1 MREITLTQREEG
13 KRFDRWLYKELPA
26 LPMGLG
32 QKYLRLKRF
41 KVNGKPAHKDTTLH
55 AGDVVSLYIGDEFFE
70 KPHEVD
76 RFLQGFR
83 WRLNRLYEDE
93 HLLLVEKPA
102 GLIAHPDREEKVD
115 TLINHVRA
123 YLYQSGQWDSR
134 DETQFAPVLCNRIDR
149 FTAGIVIV
157 AKTEEAMRVLNRKI
171 RDREIGKYYLAVAKG
186 MVRPQQGLMDNYL
199 LKPEGSRRVRV
210 LDRPVPE
217 AQRAQT
223 AYRVLAQ
230 ERGLSL
236 VECRLLTG
244 RTHQIRAQFAHAGWP
259 LLGDGQYGDY
269 RDAEHFSRDY
279 QALCAYRLS
288 FDFETDA
295 GSLNYLKGKCFTV
308 REMPFVREYFPHAGQ
323 LE

>member
-13 KRFDRWLYKELPA
+13 KRFDRWLYKQLPA
-26 LPMGLG
+26 LPMSLG

-41 KVNGKPAHKDTTLH
+41 KVNGKPAHKDTVLH
-55 AGDVVSLYIGDEFFE
+55 ARDVVSLYIGDEFFE
-70 KPHEVD
+70 RPHEVD

-83 WRLNRLYEDE
+83 WRLERLYEDE
-93 HLLLVEKPA
+93 NLLLVEKPA
-102 GLIAHPDREEKVD
+102 GMIVHPDREEKVD

-123 YLYQSGQWDSR
+123 YLYQSGQWDSK
-134 DETQFAPVLCNRIDR
+134 DPEQFAPALCNRIDR

-171 RDREIGKYYLAVAKG
+171 RDREIGKYYLAVARG
-186 MVRPQQGLMDNYL
+186 NVRPEQGLLDNFL
-199 LKPEGSRRVRV
+199 VKPEGSRKVRV
-210 LDRPVPE
+210 LDRPEPE

-223 AYRVLAQ
+223 AYRVLAR

-236 VECRLLTG
+236 VECKLLTG

-269 RDAEHFSRDY
+269 RDAERFDRDY

-295 GSLNYLKGKCFTV
+295 GGLNYLKGKSFAV
-308 REMPFVREYFPHAGQ
+308 RETPFVQDYFPHAR
-323 LE
+323 L